1 MMCLRWERR
10 RSASRSA
17 DRANRPHE
25 LGGHIRGA
33 LTNGATGQEIQE
45 VLLQTMAC
53 CGAPAV
59 RSPSASP
66 RPSWPRRAANS
77 SSTSNVGSRPALSS
91 RHRAIAPLG
100 RLWLVKASVRP
111 CLNNE
116 ALWLCAMVK
125 SVRLCLKETCRLPS
139 DRPPAARISGIR
151 SAGTMQSR
159 HLAPLSRPSPHRN
172 RPVA

>member
-53 CGAPAV
+53 YGAPAV
-59 RSPSASP
+59 WSPSASP
-66 RPSWPRRAANS
+66 RPSWPRRPAHS
-77 SSTSNVGSRPALSS
+77 SSTSKVGSRPALSS

-100 RLWLVKASVRP
+100 RLRLVEASVRQ

-116 ALWLCAMVK
+116 VGTMAMRHGQTRPPLPEGK
-125 SVRLCLKETCRLPS
+125 PIGCRLT
-139 DRPPAARISGIR
+139 DRLLTP
-151 SAGTMQSR
+151 TE
-159 HLAPLSRPSPHRN
+159 N
-172 RPVA
+172 RTSFAD

>member
-1 MMCLRWERR
+1 MLTGPIGH
-10 RSASRSA
+10 RSSV
-17 DRANRPHE
+17 
-25 LGGHIRGA
+25 
-33 LTNGATGQEIQE
+33 ATSE
-45 VLLQTMAC
+45 VLSPMVQPNGRSKRSFYRPWRA
-53 CGAPAV
+53 AV
-59 RSPSASP
+59 PLAVWSPSASP

-100 RLWLVKASVRP
+100 RLRLVKASVRQ

-116 ALWLCAMVK
+116 VLWLCAMVK
-125 SVRLCLKETCRLPS
+125 SVRLCLKDTYRLPS